1 MRKEKESHMK
11 CKNIAQLLPSTLR
24 VKSCH
29 DALCACTSTGVVS
42 YLLEAW
48 FAGAEGVCAIGDTVG
63 LISITTLSCVTPTV
77 V

>member
-1 MRKEKESHMK
+1 MK
-11 CKNIAQLLPSTLR
+11 CKNIAQPLPSTLR

-29 DALCACTSTGVVS
+29 DALSACTSTGVVS